1 MPDSNA
7 KRAVKVALSSLLW
20 ATDRVRS
27 RIPGLASVHGRGV
40 VLLYH
45 SIPERDRER
54 FGRQLD
60 ALVALGE
67 VVSLDELLTAPGAAP
82 RFAITFDDAL
92 DTLADVALA
101 ELQRRGLT
109 ATVFV
114 PTGALAAPPRWAGAD
129 GSADAVM
136 SAERLGALPESI
148 AIGSHTRTHVRLSTL
163 GGGELATELAG
174 SLSDIRNLGAGPAM
188 HLAFPYGDCSPEV
201 AAAAVAAGYNHLW
214 TVEPK
219 PVASGPSGDGAR
231 ELLGRVTVD
240 ADDWPIE
247 YRLKTAGS
255 YRWIAWFMTAKR
267 RRASAVARTAA
278 SGG

>member
-1 MPDSNA
+1 M
-7 KRAVKVALSSLLW
+7 
-20 ATDRVRS
+20 
-27 RIPGLASVHGRGV
+27 
-40 VLLYH
+40 
-45 SIPERDRER
+45 
-54 FGRQLD
+54 
-60 ALVALGE
+60 
-67 VVSLDELLTAPGAAP
+67 
-82 RFAITFDDAL
+82 
-92 DTLADVALA
+92 
-101 ELQRRGLT
+101 
-109 ATVFV
+109 
-114 PTGALAAPPRWAGAD
+114 
-129 GSADAVM
+129 
-136 SAERLGALPESI
+136 
-148 AIGSHTRTHVRLSTL
+148 
-163 GGGELATELAG
+163 
-174 SLSDIRNLGAGPAM
+174 SDIRNLGAGPAL
-188 HLAFPYGDCSPEV
+188 HLAFPFGDWSPEV